1 MERNKLSYMVYT
13 ETGRVLAEHIVFAT
27 HYPLIKVQGF
37 PFEIMR
43 IFCLQGEEGT
53 VPAKTGEEE
62 NTMQFA
68 GRLKNIFRTPEK
80 QHAGLHRTVSLMT
93 GFSLQDNRGKS
104 CRCSHMGCGLE
115 WNLPETF

>member
-1 MERNKLSYMVYT
+1 MTKNQVF
-13 ETGRVLAEHIVFAT
+13 GRSA
-27 HYPLIKVQGF
+27 
-37 PFEIMR
+37 
-43 IFCLQGEEGT
+43 GEEGT